1 MSVSEARRIDLL
13 ESAQQHLGRDVAVT
27 LMEMLPPSGSDI
39 ATQQGLDALEI
50 RMNARFEAMESRFA
64 SVETQMTTTF
74 DSFRA
79 ELRGGFADMQRR
91 TIQWSVGTMIAM
103 TTVLTA
109 AVGVFTQLR

>member
-1 MSVSEARRIDLL
+1 
-13 ESAQQHLGRDVAVT
+13 
-27 LMEMLPPSGSDI
+27 
-39 ATQQGLDALEI
+39 
-50 RMNARFEAMESRFA
+50 MNARFETVDHRFDAIDLRFETIDHRFDAMGSRFDAMGSRFDAIESRFTA
-64 SVETQMTTTF
+64 VESRFGSVETQMATTF